1 MNKVNSIIKEK
12 SRNIELNSEIISKK
26 IIKKNDGKNIKNL
39 KEKGD
44 KNNFWNYILYKITF
58 KQKKNNPFKVYEKF
72 RMKII
77 SEEHL
82 IRNHLNI
89 YNLLKITEKKR
100 LRRTSTY
107 HFSDLINLV

>member
-12 SRNIELNSEIISKK
+12 KRKIELNSEIINNK
-26 IIKKNDGKNIKNL
+26 IIKKKDEKNIKHL
-39 KEKGD
+39 KKTNN
-44 KNNFWNYILYKITF
+44 KNNFWNYILYKIF

-82 IRNHLNI
+82 IKNHLKI

-100 LRRTSTY
+100 LRKTSTF
-107 HFSDLINLV
+107 HLSDLINLV